1 MTDERPTQP
10 LTDAE
15 LAAIRTRFDNRN
27 EDMRSWGPVT
37 LFHAAREVPRL
48 LAEVDRIRA
57 ELDTCR
63 QWFDTLEAAAGYGN
77 LTDVV
82 NDLAERG
89 LPSDHAARLR
99 SKRVSSMVATVA
111 EETAWRHQYFTDIES
126 ERDRLQEELE
136 GWKDNAED
144 TLRMYAKLKTESVGT
159 ALGHLAKIERLQ
171 SERDALVRKL
181 GLDWGPDEFGDLDAV
196 PTGGG
201 ADRVEMLNDL
211 QWYIT
216 DMGLE
221 HWQNC
226 DVGDEDCYLCAG
238 HVAIRDRWKG
248 VE

>member
-1 MTDERPTQP
+1 MSDDQPAQP

-15 LAAIRTRFDNRN
+15 LESYRQGF
-27 EDMRSWGPVT
+27 SGPYDGHVI
-37 LFHAAREVPRL
+37 RL
-48 LAEVDRIRA
+48 LDEVDRLRA

-99 SKRVSSMVATVA
+99 SKRVSSMVATVT
-111 EETAWRHQYFTDIES
+111 EETAWRHQYLTDIES

-144 TLRMYAKLKTESVGT
+144 TLRMYDKLKTESVGT

-181 GLDWGPDEFGDLDAV
+181 GLDWGPDEFGDLSAV
-196 PTGGG
+196 PDAEKPCLDSPDWSCRLGP
-201 ADRVEMLNDL
+201 RCVCSK
-211 QWYIT
+211 Y
-216 DMGLE
+216 E
-221 HWQNC
+221 H
-226 DVGDEDCYLCAG
+226 DTRHECACG
-238 HVAIRDRWKG
+238 SWWFRDK
-248 VE
+248 